1 MAMTDDEK
9 LEVKA
14 AIERKIKTTE
24 AAIIEYKDMTQPVA
38 PDVAIGRISR
48 MDAINNKSVMEA
60 ALREAEAKLLRLKSA
75 MEKINEVDFGIC
87 TKCKVEIPIKRLMIM
102 PDSNKCVKCS

>member
-1 MAMTDDEK
+1 MTHEEK
-9 LEVKA
+9 IEVKTS
-14 AIERKIKTTE
+14 IERKIKSAE

-60 ALREAEAKLLRLKSA
+60 ALREAEAKLHRLQTA
-75 MEKINEVDFGIC
+75 LEKINDAGFGTCI
-87 TKCKVEIPIKRLMIM
+87 KCKGEIPIKRLMIM

>member
-1 MAMTDDEK
+1 MTPEEK
-9 LEVKA
+9 TAIKS
-14 AIERKIKTTE
+14 AIERKIKSTE
-24 AAIIEYKDMTQPVA
+24 AAIVEYKDMTQPVA

-60 ALREAEAKLLRLKSA
+60 ALREAEAKLQRLKTA
-75 MEKINEVDFGIC
+75 LEKINDVDFGNCI
-87 TKCKVEIPIKRLMIM
+87 KCKAEIPIKRLMIM

>member
-1 MAMTDDEK
+1 MTHEEK
-9 LEVKA
+9 TEVKS
-14 AIERKIKTTE
+14 AIEKKIKSTE
-24 AAIIEYKDMTQPVA
+24 AAIVDYKDMTLPVA

-60 ALREAEAKLLRLKSA
+60 PLREAEAKLQRLKTA
-75 MEKINEVDFGIC
+75 LEKINDADFGNCI
-87 TKCKVEIPIKRLMIM
+87 KCKGEIPIKRLMIM